1 MRIEREKNSSQ
12 TTRLLAYLG
21 ITLTFQFIGFIT
33 TFAYSSYFDR
43 TSTFA
48 QSFVFRSSD
57 SPPIPLGFHRPSP
70 FGNHF
75 FGDYLWIYAEIK
87 TNGLG
92 GYFGASQ
99 LFLLV
104 ASKLPY
110 YLSLIALLTTV
121 LVLLL
126 MSAKLLMSELG
137 LPGQLALLAGG
148 FLFTQPVLLAID
160 RGQIHLLL
168 FSLLLLGLT
177 LSIKE
182 GGNRTW
188 GAILIAA
195 AISMKLTPVFFLLLF
210 VRNRHW
216 RELKISLISLA
227 GFLLLPLAYLS
238 SGLGAWEFVLG
249 LSDKNEIQQQVYS
262 SVEYFT
268 GNLAYNNSFKLLSYH
283 FAQMDSS
290 LGKVG
295 SYVYEHYFLFA
306 GFLSVFLC
314 WLIIQK
320 SVTQFEAILL
330 MAIASSLL
338 IPIAGGYTLLVFILP
353 IVVVLADKDFAFSRI
368 NITYC
373 CFIGMVLL
381 PKQIDLRLQTFE
393 PYALTLGGILNPS
406 LALCVVVFIMG
417 KHFCSKGE
425 NTFSQPHN
433 LETSNIEVI

>member
-1 MRIEREKNSSQ
+1 MSVKRDVDTSPRSK
-12 TTRLLAYLG
+12 LLTYLG
-21 ITLTFQFIGFIT
+21 ITLVFQFLGFIA
-33 TFAYSSYFDR
+33 TFAYSSYFNKAV
-43 TSTFA
+43 TFA
-48 QSFVFRSSD
+48 ESFVFRSSD
-57 SPPIPLGFHRPSP
+57 DPPLPLGFHKPQP

-87 TNGLG
+87 TSGLG
-92 GYFGASQ
+92 GYFGLSQ
-99 LFLLV
+99 LFVLV

-110 YLSLIALLTTV
+110 YLSLLGLLATT
-121 LVLLL
+121 LLL
-126 MSAKLLMSELG
+126 LIVCSRLLLKETEF
-137 LPGQLALLAGG
+137 PEQLALLTGG
-148 FLFTQPVLLAID
+148 LLITQPVLLAID

-168 FSLLLLGLT
+168 FALLLLGLT

-182 GGNRTW
+182 GGNQTW

-210 VRNRHW
+210 VRKRHW

-238 SGLGAWEFVLG
+238 SGLGAWKFVLG
-249 LSDKNEIQQQVYS
+249 LSDKNEVQQQLYN
-262 SVEYFT
+262 SVKYFT

-295 SYVYEHYFLFA
+295 NFVYEHYFLFA

-353 IVVVLADKDFAFSRI
+353 IVVVLADKDFVFSRV
-368 NITYC
+368 NVTYC
-373 CFIGMVLL
+373 CFIGIVLM
-381 PKQIDLRLQTFE
+381 PKQIALGFDIFQDSSITF
-393 PYALTLGGILNPS
+393 GGILNPILS
-406 LALCVVVFIMG
+406 LSVIVFITC
-417 KHFCSKGE
+417 KHFSSREELPSTK
-425 NTFSQPHN
+425 TPK
-433 LETSNIEVI
+433 LDAKI

>member
-92 GYFGASQ
+92 GYSGASQ

-137 LPGQLALLAGG
+137 LPGQLALLTGG

-168 FSLLLLGLT
+168 FALLLLGLT

-182 GGNRTW
+182 GGDKTW

-195 AISMKLTPVFFLLLF
+195 AISVKLTPIFFLLLF
-210 VRNRHW
+210 VKKRYW
-216 RELKISLISLA
+216 KELKVSIISLA
-227 GFLLLPLAYLS
+227 GFLLLPLAYLH
-238 SGLGAWEFVLG
+238 SGIGAWKFALTVFK
-249 LSDKNEIQQQVYS
+249 SDQAARYEYS
-262 SVEYFT
+262 SAENFT
-268 GNLAYNNSFKLLSYH
+268 DNLAFNNSFKLLGYH
-283 FAQMDSS
+283 FSQLNSS

-295 SYVYEHYFLFA
+295 SFVYEHYYLCA
-306 GFLSVFLC
+306 GLLAIFLC
-314 WLIIQK
+314 WLIVQNNI
-320 SVTQFEAILL
+320 TQFESVLL

-338 IPIAGGYTLLVFILP
+338 IPIAAGYTLMLFILP
-353 IVVVLADKDFAFSRI
+353 IVVVLVDKELTFTRS
-368 NITYC
+368 NIVYC
-373 CFIGMVLL
+373 CYIGITLM
-381 PKQIDLRLQTFE
+381 PKQIALGFGTFQNTSI
-393 PYALTLGGILNPS
+393 TLGGILNPS
-406 LALCVVVFIMG
+406 LSLIIIILIAG
-417 KHFCSKGE
+417 KSLYLSRQNFLANKYK
-425 NTFSQPHN
+425 
-433 LETSNIEVI
+433 LDLKI

>member
-126 MSAKLLMSELG
+126 MSAKLLMS
-137 LPGQLALLAGG
+137 
-148 FLFTQPVLLAID
+148 
-160 RGQIHLLL
+160 
-168 FSLLLLGLT
+168 
-177 LSIKE
+177 
-182 GGNRTW
+182 
-188 GAILIAA
+188 
-195 AISMKLTPVFFLLLF
+195 
-210 VRNRHW
+210 
-216 RELKISLISLA
+216 
-227 GFLLLPLAYLS
+227 
-238 SGLGAWEFVLG
+238 
-249 LSDKNEIQQQVYS
+249 
-262 SVEYFT
+262 
-268 GNLAYNNSFKLLSYH
+268 
-283 FAQMDSS
+283 
-290 LGKVG
+290 
-295 SYVYEHYFLFA
+295 
-306 GFLSVFLC
+306 
-314 WLIIQK
+314 
-320 SVTQFEAILL
+320 
-330 MAIASSLL
+330 
-338 IPIAGGYTLLVFILP
+338 
-353 IVVVLADKDFAFSRI
+353 
-368 NITYC
+368 
-373 CFIGMVLL
+373 
-381 PKQIDLRLQTFE
+381 
-393 PYALTLGGILNPS
+393 
-406 LALCVVVFIMG
+406 
-417 KHFCSKGE
+417 
-425 NTFSQPHN
+425 
-433 LETSNIEVI
+433 